1 MEQIVSGLGLFV
13 MLFLAWLCSENRWKM
28 DWRLIITGLLLQ
40 VTLGVLLLGTKPG
53 LMIFDASRHVLCGFL
68 GCSNEGSRF
77 VFGDAFEEHF
87 MAFSVLPAIIVY
99 SALTAIL
106 FYLGILQWI
115 VKGFAWVMAR
125 VMNASG
131 SESLCTTA
139 NIFVGMVV
147 APLMIKPYLK
157 SMTRSELMVMMTG
170 GMATA
175 AGGTIAA
182 YVGMGV
188 DAGHM
193 MVASI
198 MSAPAAIVI
207 AKIMLPETEESLTFR
222 QVRVEVE
229 MDDANV
235 LDAACR
241 GTSEGVQLVI
251 NVAAMLISFVALIH
265 LVNWGLSFDWFYVG
279 GEPLTLQR
287 IAGWIFS
294 PLALAIGIEW
304 KDVHSVGMLLGEK
317 TIFNEFIAYEHMIKI
332 QDTLSPRSVAIAT
345 YAMCGFANFGSIAI
359 MIGGIGSLIPTRRA
373 DLARLGIRSLIG
385 GTLAALMTACVAG
398 MLIPKG

>member
-1 MEQIVSGLGLFV
+1 MEPLISGFGLFV
-13 MLFLAWLCSENRWKM
+13 MLFLAWLCSENRRKM
-28 DWRLIITGLLLQ
+28 DWRLIITGVLLQ
-40 VTLGVLLLGTKPG
+40 VVLGVLLLGTKPG
-53 LMIFDASRHVLCGFL
+53 LMIFDGSRYVLCGFL
-68 GCSNEGSRF
+68 ACSDEGSRF
-77 VFGDAFEEHF
+77 VFGDTFQEHF
-87 MAFSVLPAIIVY
+87 MALSVLPAIIVY
-99 SALTAIL
+99 STLTAIL

-115 VKGFAWVMAR
+115 VKGFAWTMAR
-125 VMNASG
+125 VMHASG
-131 SESLCTTA
+131 SESLCTAA

-147 APLMIKPYLK
+147 APLMIRPYLK

-207 AKIMLPETEESLTFR
+207 AKIMLPELEESLTFG
-222 QVRVEVE
+222 QVRVEVDT
-229 MDDANV
+229 DDANV

-241 GTSEGVQLVI
+241 GAGEGMRLVI
-251 NVAAMLISFVALIH
+251 NIAAMLIAFVALIH
-265 LVNWGLSFDWFYVG
+265 LINWGLSSQWFYVA
-279 GEPLTLQR
+279 GEPLTLER
-287 IAGWIFS
+287 IAGWLFA
-294 PLALAIGIEW
+294 PLALAMGVEW
-304 KDVHSVGMLLGEK
+304 KDVHTVGMLLGEK
-317 TIFNEFIAYEHMIKI
+317 TIFNEFIAYDHMVKI

-345 YAMCGFANFGSIAI
+345 YALCGFANFGSIAI
-359 MIGGIGSLIPTRRA
+359 MIGGIGSLIPSRRA
-373 DLARLGIRSLIG
+373 DLARLGFRSLIG

-398 MLIPKG
+398 MLIRS